1 MFYTICSI
9 VIITLFII
17 IMNKAKEIDDALNET
32 RKEE

>member
-9 VIITLFII
+9 IIISLFII
-17 IMNKAKEIDDALNET
+17 TMHKAKEIDDALNET